1 MKSKY
6 DRRNYIIIGLC
17 AILVVMGVGYAAF
30 SSLLTI
36 NGTANISNSW
46 CLGFDN
52 TKTNTYQITKGVSTG
67 QAPTGTMTYTGTACS
82 TTLVPHSNLTAAFH
96 QPGDQIEYTLTIKN
110 ASTVTAAIKSIKVD
124 NQTITSNT
132 TKTKGNIT
140 FTVNFPLDTTLSPN
154 EETTMTVV
162 AKFQNETDVTGSY
175 AGNESQSISVE
186 LNGEQDDGNGGIVP
200 TPSTFTGTIYRWN
213 TNIASVGDSIVSVS
227 ATKWCPNKN
236 GYNGCEDSWYFDT
249 EAECNANIQE
259 GVSQGWYQ
267 QGEYTCQQ
275 RTVTTG
281 GVGEYTTDASTLN
294 KTYYLKH
301 TVVNDIITNSYV
313 CVVYNNTEHCMKGG
327 DGGESFASNTQMIQD
342 YQTFYSL
349 GEFNEDWSNP
359 QGCIFNSNV
368 SVCSGG
374 DFYQIRA
381 EFNGYV
387 EIYGSVSSN
396 ERCTIY
402 DAGDSQCLE

>member
-1 MKSKY
+1 MKSKF
-6 DRRNYIIIGLC
+6 DKRNYIIIGLC

-124 NQTITSNT
+124 NQTITGNT

-154 EETTMTVV
+154 EETTMTVI

-175 AGNESQSISVE
+175 AGSESQSISVE
-186 LNGEQDDGNGGIVP
+186 LNGEQDDGSGGIVP
-200 TPSTFTGTIYRWN
+200 TPSDEAIYAWN
-213 TNIASVGDSIVSVS
+213 TNTLIIGTSTINDIESTKTAQPYYTSAADVMSASGY
-227 ATKWCPNKN
+227 TFFNK
-236 GYNGCEDSWYFDT
+236 Y
-249 EAECNANIQE
+249 
-259 GVSQGWYQ
+259 
-267 QGEYTCQQ
+267 
-275 RTVTTG
+275 
-281 GVGEYTTDASTLN
+281 
-294 KTYYLKH
+294 
-301 TVVNDIITNSYV
+301 TVVEDIITEGYSCHTFGIIGLEPV
-313 CVVYNNTEHCMKGG
+313 CVKNSSDGSTYGDNTTGNKGILKSLSTNSTFTSNNPVGSCFFSSDSSDCYVGSQQLEADEFGYVDASNIHNHCLG
-327 DGGESFASNTQMIQD
+327 DGG
-342 YQTFYSL
+342 SL
-349 GEFNEDWSNP
+349 Y
-359 QGCIFNSNV
+359 C
-368 SVCSGG
+368 
-374 DFYQIRA
+374 
-381 EFNGYV
+381 V
-387 EIYGSVSSN
+387 EN
-396 ERCTIY
+396 ATW
-402 DAGDSQCLE
+402 

>member
-1 MKSKY
+1 MKSKF
-6 DRRNYIIIGLC
+6 DKRNYIIIGLC

-124 NQTITSNT
+124 NQTITGNT

-154 EETTMTVV
+154 EETTMTVI

-175 AGNESQSISVE
+175 AGSESQSISVE
-186 LNGEQDDGNGGIVP
+186 LNGEQDDGSGGIVP
-200 TPSTFTGTIYRWN
+200 TPSDEAIYAWNTNTLIIGTSTINDIESTKTAQPYYTSAADVMNASGYTFFNKYTVEDDVITEGYTCQTFGILGFEPICVKYNNYGNDGTGNKGLLKSLDINTTFTGNNPAGTCNFSDSNSSVCTAGNLSVTATIDGNVY
-213 TNIASVGDSIVSVS
+213 SGDSNTH
-227 ATKWCPNKN
+227 A
-236 GYNGCEDSWYFDT
+236 GC
-249 EAECNANIQE
+249 N
-259 GVSQGWYQ
+259 
-267 QGEYTCQQ
+267 
-275 RTVTTG
+275 
-281 GVGEYTTDASTLN
+281 
-294 KTYYLKH
+294 
-301 TVVNDIITNSYV
+301 
-313 CVVYNNTEHCMKGG
+313 
-327 DGGESFASNTQMIQD
+327 
-342 YQTFYSL
+342 
-349 GEFNEDWSNP
+349 
-359 QGCIFNSNV
+359 
-368 SVCSGG
+368 
-374 DFYQIRA
+374 
-381 EFNGYV
+381 
-387 EIYGSVSSN
+387 
-396 ERCTIY
+396 IY
-402 DAGDSQCLE
+402 DYYGTRAFCYE